1 MKVRKTTSSGDDKI
15 ELQMTPM
22 IDIVFQLLTFF
33 IMTLKIVTPEG
44 DFNITMP
51 AGGSAP
57 QDTIDDVKLP
67 IRIKLTANE
76 DGDLAKISRM
86 PDGGGPAE
94 KLESF
99 DELHELIKAEV
110 KDEGGPGS
118 EGAKELEVELDCDYG
133 LKYKY
138 TMAAITAVSGI
149 KQGEDVI
156 KLVEKIKF
164 TPPK

>member
-1 MKVRKTTSSGDDKI
+1 MKVRKSTSSGDDKI

-33 IMTLKIVTPEG
+33 IMTMKIVTPEG

-51 AGGSAP
+51 TGGSAP

-67 IRIKLTANE
+67 IRIKLAAND
-76 DGDLAKISRM
+76 DGDLEKITRL
-86 PDGGGPAE
+86 PDGGGTPE
-94 KLESF
+94 KLEGF
-99 DELHELIKAEV
+99 EALHELIKAKV
-110 KDEGGPGS
+110 QDEGGPGS
-118 EGAKELEVELDCDYG
+118 DGAKEIEVELDCDYN

>member
-1 MKVRKTTSSGDDKI
+1 MKVRKTTDSGNDKI

-67 IRIKLTANE
+67 IRVKLTAND
-76 DGDLAKISRM
+76 DGDLAHITQL
-86 PDGGGPAE
+86 PNGGGSPE
-94 KLESF
+94 KIEGF
-99 DELHELIKAEV
+99 EALHELIKSKV
-110 KDEGGPGS
+110 QDEGGPGS
-118 EGAKELEVELDCDYG
+118 EGAKELEVEIDCDYG

-149 KQGEDVI
+149 KQGDDVI

>member
-1 MKVRKTTSSGDDKI
+1 
-15 ELQMTPM
+15 M

-67 IRIKLTANE
+67 IRIKLTAND
-76 DGDLAKISRM
+76 DGDLAKISRL

-94 KLESF
+94 TIESF
-99 DELHELIKAEV
+99 DELHEMIKAEV

-149 KQGEDVI
+149 KQGDDVI